1 MYDKGKII
9 FLILSMLLLLTFPF
23 YYNFIQAAIYTDK
36 PELSLDTP
44 AIQNMTVKQ
53 CVKPTEYMTAE
64 HMKLLNEWR
73 NSVVRDNNRYF
84 GIIDGVR
91 YDRSLQNTCMHC
103 HSNKRNF
110 CDKCHIYADVKVYCW
125 DCHIAP

>member
-9 FLILSMLLLLTFPF
+9 AFIVIFLALVTFPF
-23 YYNFIQAAIYTDK
+23 YYNFIQAAIYAAK
-36 PELSLDTP
+36 PVLSYDTP
-44 AIQNMTVKQ
+44 AIKQMKEKQ
-53 CVKPTEYMTAE
+53 CVRPTKYMNAH
-64 HMKLLNEWR
+64 HMKLLDEWR
-73 NSVVRDNNRYF
+73 DSVIRDNDRYF

-91 YDRSLQNTCMHC
+91 YEKSLQNTCMHC

-110 CDKCHIYADVKVYCW
+110 CDKCHIYADVEVYCW